1 MICFYW
7 RDGKMSKD
15 EIYNYLL
22 EKKIWHKILEHQ
34 AVYTMKD
41 LKKLELLDLKGE
53 AKNLFLKDDK
63 NNFYLIVVKGDKRVD
78 LKQFR
83 KNNNLRS
90 LSFASEKNLL
100 DIIGLK
106 PGTVSPLGILNDKMK
121 RVIVYIDKYFID
133 NNIILV
139 HPNDNTATVWLKTED
154 LVDIIKNHGNSV
166 NIVEI

>member
-1 MICFYW
+1 
-7 RDGKMSKD
+7 MSKD

-22 EKKIWHKILEHQ
+22 EKKIWYKILEHQ

-41 LKKLELLDLKGE
+41 LKKVELLDLKGE
-53 AKNLFLKDDK
+53 AK
-63 NNFYLIVVKGDKRVD
+63 NFYLIVVKGDKRVD

-90 LSFASEKNLL
+90 LSFASEKYLL

>member
-1 MICFYW
+1 M
-7 RDGKMSKD
+7 MSKD

-22 EKKIWHKILEHQ
+22 EKKIWYKILEHQ

-41 LKKLELLDLKGE
+41 LKKVELLDLKGE
-53 AKNLFLKDDK
+53 AKNLF
-63 NNFYLIVVKGDKRVD
+63 LIVVKGDKRVD

-90 LSFASEKNLL
+90 LSFASEKYLL